1 MVGIRAAF
9 RGASVPQVPL
19 MTVSM
24 NTIARY
30 GVVLALVGA
39 VGAGAGLTVQSLK
52 SQETAAA
59 AATFAPTEPADAV
72 RLAKQATFGPN
83 KATVDK
89 IVALGAD
96 AWVDEQLAMRQY
108 STYGDFMGATYAQ
121 PSCDGAEDMHLCMQ
135 LKFRAQ
141 PVVMRFY
148 TNALGKQDQ
157 LRQRVAFALS
167 QMIVTSGMKVESTA
181 GTASFQQ
188 ILLKNA
194 FGNYKNILTQ
204 VTLNPGM
211 GDYLDMATSV
221 KGAPNQN
228 YARELMQIFSIY
240 PSKLNLDGTLALDE
254 NGNTIPTY
262 TERDVDEVARALT
275 GWTYNRYGTN
285 PVWHERPRNYAVPMV
300 QYPSSYKGVY
310 FDKGRKSFLNASVPA
325 NATPKQNLDAVINA
339 VFEHPNVGPYV
350 SKQLIQHL
358 VTSNPSPEYVARV
371 ATVFN
376 DVNNPQGRGDLK
388 ATVRAILL
396 DPEARGSEKTDPNYG
411 KVKEPAL
418 YVTSFLRIMNA
429 KGDGFFAYSRGH
441 DLNQKVF
448 EAPSVFNFY
457 PWDFPLA
464 KSGGLVSPS
473 SKLLGAALDHERANF
488 AFKYT
493 VVDDWEGTGK
503 DYLPIDWL
511 GSPTGTTVD
520 WKQWETMGVKAN
532 GVDLQIN
539 HMNLLLLNNTMT
551 ADQRTA
557 LKAAMMAVP
566 FDTTPALTARRRAQT
581 GLFIVLSSP
590 QFQVDR

>member
-1 MVGIRAAF
+1 
-9 RGASVPQVPL
+9 

-52 SQETAAA
+52 SPEPAAA
-59 AATFAPTEPADAV
+59 SAKTFAPTTPADAV

-89 IVALGAD
+89 IVGLGAE
-96 AWVDEQLAMRQY
+96 AWVDEQLALPHT
-108 STYGDFMGATYAQ
+108 STYKDLHSATYAKA
-121 PSCDGAEDMHLCMQ
+121 SCDTAEDVHLCMQ
-135 LKFRAQ
+135 MNFRAQ

-148 TNALGKQDQ
+148 TNALSKQDQ

-181 GTASFQQ
+181 GTALFQQ
-188 ILLKNA
+188 IMLTNA
-194 FGNYKNILTQ
+194 FGNYKDILTQ
-204 VTLNPGM
+204 VTLNPAM

-240 PSKLNLDGTLALDE
+240 PSTLNIDGTFALDKD
-254 NGNTIPTY
+254 GNTIPTY
-262 TERDVDEVARALT
+262 TERDVDEIARALT

-285 PVWHERPRNYAVPMV
+285 PIWHERPRNYAVPMV
-300 QYPSSYKGVY
+300 QYPSTYKGVY
-310 FDKGRKSFLNASVPA
+310 FDKGRKSFLSETVGEGD
-325 NATPKQNLDAVINA
+325 TPQKNLEAVIRA
-339 VFEHPNVGPYV
+339 VFNHPNVGPHV

-358 VTSNPSPEYVARV
+358 VTSNPSPEYVARI

-376 DVNNPQGRGDLK
+376 DNNNPQGRGDLK
-388 ATVRAILL
+388 AVVRAILL
-396 DPEARGSEKTDPNYG
+396 DPEARGSDRLDPNYG

-418 YVTSFLRIMNA
+418 YVTSFLRVMNA
-429 KGDGFFAYSRGH
+429 TSDGFFAYSRGH

-488 AFKYT
+488 AFNYT
-493 VVDDWEGTGK
+493 VLDEWLGTGR
-503 DYLPIDWL
+503 DYQPILWL
-511 GSPTGTTVD
+511 GSKTGTKVD
-520 WKQWETMGVKAN
+520 WKQWETLGLKTN
-532 GVDLQIN
+532 GVDLQID

-557 LKAAMMAVP
+557 LKAAMVAVT
-566 FDTTPALTARRRAQT
+566 DSNKTVQARRRAQT